1 MSSYYFQGILDFF
14 IPSKALSP
22 LNIVSIGLIIIYLFR
37 TLLECIRN
45 YLLVILGQNMSSTV
59 MLGYFK
65 HVLTLPMNFF
75 TTRKSG
81 EIISRFLDAN
91 KIIDALANAT
101 LSIFLDIGMVLL
113 VGVTLAIQ
121 NHTLFLITQLSHLKN
136 LFNPLIY
143 QCF

>member
-1 MSSYYFQGILDFF
+1 
-14 IPSKALSP
+14 
-22 LNIVSIGLIIIYLFR
+22 
-37 TLLECIRN
+37 
-45 YLLVILGQNMSSTV
+45 
-59 MLGYFK
+59 
-65 HVLTLPMNFF
+65 MNFF

-121 NHTLFLITQLSHLKN
+121 NHTLFLITLVSLPFYLISIFSFVRSYEKANSEELATGANLNSSIIESLKGIETIKAYN
-136 LFNPLIY
+136 GEEMGLY
-143 QCF
+143 A